1 MSEPDDP
8 DGTVKVSLQGDKS
21 GIDQTLAANKK
32 SSQNN
37 TISQIPAAWDP
48 NLKTF
53 TVQRPERGE
62 ISPEDREAI
71 RERSAEIG
79 RKLEALNPKRAASK
93 VAASEASSSAYG
105 QAFKFAA
112 ELVVGVVVGG
122 GIGWAL
128 DKQLG
133 TAPWLMVVFVVLG
146 FAAGLLNVVRAAQ
159 ELQNEPLKR
168 AAPSVKDDVDECD
181 GGESLAEPVCA
192 GRHSAS
198 RA

>member
-1 MSEPDDP
+1 MSAN
-8 DGTVKVSLQGDKS
+8 DK
-21 GIDQTLAANKK
+21 D
-32 SSQNN
+32 
-37 TISQIPAAWDP
+37 
-48 NLKTF
+48 
-53 TVQRPERGE
+53 QRPERGE

-159 ELQNEPLKR
+159 QAQLQNEPLQR
-168 AAPSVKDDVDECD
+168 AAPSVKDDVDE
-181 GGESLAEPVCA
+181 
-192 GRHSAS
+192 
-198 RA
+198 